1 MTNREGNTTMSTW
14 KSALLAGTIALAP
27 IAAPAAFAATQ
38 EAPEAEAVAYDAEA
52 DTAAMSET
60 SKARMQRE
68 MDEAMAFVEKLFDTS
83 HLPPID
89 PARLELSRTTTAA
102 LIPSGSVEKMID
114 NMYGRMFSTFMEEV
128 GGTSDLMLS
137 IKTGVET
144 DKIAALDDK
153 TKAQVA
159 DIFDPQRKA
168 REGQI
173 NKIIRPLISEA
184 LADLE
189 PPMREGL
196 AKAYARKFS
205 GEQLGEVNA
214 FFATPTGKL
223 YANESLALQADPEV
237 MLATIK
243 AVPPL
248 VTKFI
253 DRAPTIEKQLGDLPK
268 EKSLGDLSDAEINK
282 LAKLMKVDAKTL
294 KETRDM
300 WASSAADDAA
310 YDSAGDAVDAA
321 DAAAYATDAAADVAG
336 ADEGYN
342 RENWSA
348 ADIAQVEKAEADA
361 AAATSALFEA
371 EAKAAANARK
381 KLGLPDP
388 TD

>member
-1 MTNREGNTTMSTW
+1 MSTW

-153 TKAQVA
+153 TKEQVA

-300 WASSAADDAA
+300 WASTAADDAA
-310 YDSAGDAVDAA
+310 YDSAGDAVEAAADAA